1 MIEFIDVAIANAVRQ
16 VIGGFG
22 LIFLLA
28 FLMWTMSQRRRGIG
42 GGWLG
47 NAYYYLVA
55 PGVMFHELGHAIGCW
70 LTLTPIKRMSLF
82 WPKGDRL
89 GYVAYAMPVNARF
102 AAIRIFIISTG
113 PVWLGCVVLALLGWM
128 MAGSEFWTSY
138 SQAFPSGCPGMLE
151 YAHAVAV
158 AAIHMLTMVVC
169 VWQWTS
175 PLYIVLLYLLFCI
188 TSEITLS
195 PTDLAGMWRGVFIL
209 VFFVIL
215 FNLIPGVNWIAF
227 KLSDWLAP
235 ALFVVHSVLIFV
247 LLIDVAFY
255 VIFRVVRKI
264 F

>member
-16 VIGGFG
+16 VLGGFG

-47 NAYYYLVA
+47 NTYYYLVA
-55 PGVMFHELGHAIGCW
+55 PGVMFHELGHALGCW
-70 LTLTPIKRMSLF
+70 LTFTPVKRMSLF

-113 PVWLGCVVLALLGWM
+113 PVWLGCAALALMGWI
-128 MAGSEFWTSY
+128 MAGAEFWTSY
-138 SQAFPSGCPGMLE
+138 AQTFPSGRPEMLE
-151 YAHAVAV
+151 YAQAVAV
-158 AAIHMLTMVVC
+158 AAIRMLTMVVC

-195 PTDLAGMWRGVFIL
+195 PSDLAGMWRGVFIL
-209 VFFVIL
+209 IFFVIL
-215 FNLIPGVNWIAF
+215 INLIPGVNRLA
-227 KLSDWLAP
+227 LRMSDWLAP
-235 ALFVVHSVLIFV
+235 TLFAIHSVLVFV
-247 LLIDVAFY
+247 LLIDTAFY
-255 VIFRVVRKI
+255 IVFKALRKI

>member
-1 MIEFIDVAIANAVRQ
+1 MIEFIDGAIANASRQ
-16 VIGGFG
+16 VLGGFG

-28 FLMWTMSQRRRGIG
+28 FLMWTLSQRRRGIG

-47 NAYYYLVA
+47 NTYYYLVA
-55 PGVMFHELGHAIGCW
+55 PGVMFHELGHALGCC

-82 WPKGDRL
+82 WPKGDQL

-113 PVWLGCVVLALLGWM
+113 PVWLGCAALAFTGWT
-128 MAGSEFWTSY
+128 MAGSEFWTNY
-138 SQAFPSGCPGMLE
+138 GQTFPTGHPGMLE
-151 YAHAVAV
+151 YVQAVAV
-158 AAIHMLTMVVC
+158 AAIHMFTMVVC

-195 PTDLAGMWRGVFIL
+195 PSDLAGMWRGVFIL
-209 VFFVIL
+209 MFFVIL
-215 FNLIPGVNWIAF
+215 INLIPGVNLLAI
-227 KLSDWLAP
+227 KMSDWLAP
-235 ALFVVHSVLIFV
+235 ALFAIHSVLVFV
-247 LLIDVAFY
+247 LLVDAAFY
-255 VIFRVVRKI
+255 IVFKALRKI